1 MSSKLTTLGIGL
13 IATLTCSVVL
23 AEDTPIVGF
32 DIGADYVG
40 KYIWRGQNLQD
51 DGAFQPSVNMTYG
64 NFSANIWASVESS
77 NINSNSGEIT
87 EVDYTFDYSD
97 ALCEGIG
104 YSIGLI
110 NYTFP
115 NTGAEDTT
123 EIYAGLSFDTILSP
137 SITLYNDVDEAEGSY
152 VSVGIGHTFE
162 KVVGDVPADVSASLG
177 WGSAGYNK
185 TYWGVNDSKMND
197 FAISVAFPVELEGG
211 WSLTPSLNYV
221 TLMSSDIEK
230 ANTYGDGND
239 SFFYISV
246 GLSKSF

>member
-1 MSSKLTTLGIGL
+1 MSSKLTTLGIVL
-13 IATLTCSVVL
+13 IATLTSSMAL
-23 AEDTPIVGF
+23 AEDAPTIGF

-87 EVDYTFDYSD
+87 EVDYSFDYSD
-97 ALCEGIG
+97 TLFEGVA

-110 NYTFP
+110 NYVFP

-123 EIYAGLSFDTILSP
+123 EIYAGLSFDCLLSP
-137 SITLYNDVDEAEGSY
+137 SITLYNDIDEVNGSY

-162 KVVGDVPADVSASLG
+162 KVIGEVPADVSASFG
-177 WGSAGYNK
+177 WGSASYNNA
-185 TYWGVNDSKMND
+185 YWGVDKSKMND
-197 FAISVAFPVELEGG
+197 FALSVAFPVELENG
-211 WSLTPSLNYV
+211 WSLTPSINYV
-221 TLMSSDIEK
+221 TLMSGDIEK
-230 ANTYGDGND
+230 GNTYSDDD
-239 SFFYISV
+239 SFFYIGV